1 MLSQILPSQLNDM
14 AQLFLGS
21 KKDASVLRGHPWI
34 YSGAVSRLEG
44 EPQPGETVE
53 VKAADGRW
61 LARAA
66 YSPVSQIRARIWTF
80 DSEEKVDEAF
90 FARRIHTALNYRI
103 RLGVW
108 SLDACRLIHG
118 EADGLPA
125 LVVDRYGA
133 YLSCQFLSAGM
144 ERWKNVI
151 VAELS
156 KLSGIRGIYERSDAE
171 ARRREGL
178 ELTDGVLWGEM
189 PPEDL
194 AICENG
200 LLMRVNL
207 PGGHKTGYYLDQR
220 ENRLAV
226 DGVSQGAEVLDC
238 CCYSGAFGLR
248 AAKADAK
255 SVLFLDSSDSAI
267 ALAKDNAV
275 RNGLGDDPRLEFQVG
290 DMFSA
295 LRKFRDARRFFD
307 VIVLDPPKF
316 ASTHGQLLRAA
327 KGYKDINLL
336 ACKLLRPNGTL
347 FTFSCSAAMTP
358 EFFRIIVAEALTDAR
373 RTARVVRSFTQAPD
387 HPQALN
393 FPEGHYL
400 TGLQLAID
408 N

>member
-1 MLSQILPSQLNDM
+1 MVM

-21 KKDASVLRGHPWI
+21 RRDAYLLRRHPWI
-34 YSGAVSRLEG
+34 FSGAVHHVEG
-44 EPQPGETVE
+44 EPLPGETVE

-66 YSPVSQIRARIWTF
+66 FSPTSQIRARVWTF
-80 DSEEKVDEAF
+80 DAAEGVDEAF
-90 FARRIHTALNYRI
+90 FARRIQAALDYRK

-108 SLDACRLIHG
+108 SLNACRLIHG

-125 LVVDRYGA
+125 LVVDRYDA
-133 YLSCQFLSAGM
+133 YLSCQFLAAGM
-144 ERWKNVI
+144 EYWKKVI
-151 VAELS
+151 VAELA
-156 KLSGIRGIYERSDAE
+156 KLPGIRGIYERSDAE

-178 ELTDGVLWGEM
+178 ELTEGVLWGEA

-200 LLMRVNL
+200 LTMRVSL
-207 PGGHKTGYYLDQR
+207 PQGHKTGFYLDQR

-226 DGVSQGAEVLDC
+226 DGVASGAEVLDC

-248 AAKADAK
+248 AAKAGAK
-255 SVLFLDSSDSAI
+255 SVLFLDDSEAAI
-267 ALAKDNAV
+267 GLAKANAAL
-275 RNGLGDDPRLEFQVG
+275 NGLAGDSRLEFQNG
-290 DMFSA
+290 DMFSV
-295 LRKFRDARRFFD
+295 LRKFRDARRSFD

-327 KGYKDINLL
+327 KGYKDVNLL

-347 FTFSCSAAMTP
+347 LTFSCSAAMTP
-358 EFFRIIVAEALTDAR
+358 EFFRTIVAEALTDAGR
-373 RTARVVRSFTQAPD
+373 VGRVVRTFSQSPD
-387 HPQALN
+387 HPQALH

-400 TGLQLAID
+400 TGLQLAIG